1 MMDVVMNLLELMENF
16 GVESAVAMVLF
27 IAAFTMIFAVY
38 KERVLKYI
46 LHERNVWGFAFHWY
60 MLVRIFCYLDL
71 E

>member
-46 LHERNVWGFAFHWY
+46 LHERNVWGVAFS
-60 MLVRIFCYLDL
+60 LVYAGADL
-71 E
+71 LLS

>member
-27 IAAFTMIFAVY
+27 FAAFTMIFAVY

-46 LHERNVWGFAFHWY
+46 LHERNVWGDRKS
-60 MLVRIFCYLDL
+60 VV
-71 E
+71 

>member
-46 LHERNVWGFAFHWY
+46 LHERYVWGFAFS
-60 MLVRIFCYLDL
+60 LVYAGADL
-71 E
+71 LLS